1 MNKIH
6 SEKINQHFLTVI
18 EWIPSLLI
26 LQFLWLLTSL
36 PLLTIGSASRTVMST
51 IYHYHKNEEKKI
63 HTLFWQELRH
73 NFLTYR
79 KQDLIVSFYLLLL
92 LIDSRIFLYWGG
104 AWGLILMYA
113 SLSVLFLSIVMVSY
127 RMLLQLER
135 ANEVPLFTAFILFFY
150 QWKNALLQL
159 GGTLL
164 LLLFLFFL
172 GPIYVV
178 LVGGSSLLYLQTFLF
193 FGRKEIKSPSKV

>member
-1 MNKIH
+1 
-6 SEKINQHFLTVI
+6 
-18 EWIPSLLI
+18 
-26 LQFLWLLTSL
+26 
-36 PLLTIGSASRTVMST
+36 MST

-150 QWKNALLQL
+150 QWKNALLHL